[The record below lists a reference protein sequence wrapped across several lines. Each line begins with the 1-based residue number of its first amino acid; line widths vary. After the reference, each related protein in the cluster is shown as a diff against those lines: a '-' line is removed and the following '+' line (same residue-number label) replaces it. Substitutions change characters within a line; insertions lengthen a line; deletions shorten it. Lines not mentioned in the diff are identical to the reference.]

1 MGCCN
6 YADSA
11 ECIDNYFGCIKRY
24 LNMDEAENPLK
35 SRQERK
41 QILYGKRMQSGN
53 MVVPH

>member
-1 MGCCN
+1 MISNLNITQKCPYMDCCN

-35 SRQERK
+35 SRHE
-41 QILYGKRMQSGN
+41 
-53 MVVPH
+53 